1 MINKRILAL
10 GALLTFSFGS
20 HAASNIEDCSA
31 ISDNEKRLQCYDTF
45 LQKQKGTEAKPTQET
60 VKESVEETVKPAKP
74 VKAQDPQPEPSAP
87 KEKAEESFGQE
98 ELKAPRK
105 ELTELHSRAI
115 GKFKMWE
122 KGLEVKLENGQVWEI
137 TDHRS
142 AYHMVENPKITI
154 EKGIFD
160 SYLLGIEGL
169 NKRFRVVRKK

>member
-20 HAASNIEDCSA
+20 HAASSIEDCSA

-45 LQKQKGTEAKPTQET
+45 LQQQKNTEAKPTQET
-60 VKESVEETVKPAKP
+60 VKESVEETVKP
-74 VKAQDPQPEPSAP
+74 VKAQEPQSEPSAL

-98 ELKAPRK
+98 ELKTPRKK

-160 SYLLGIEGL
+160 SYRLGIEGL